1 MQVRETS
8 PKPDVIQQQP
18 TSSTS
23 FLGSRSQGQ
32 SNPSSPARRKI
43 SRLRTISHQIRYE
56 DLCINLDNKLALFEK
71 NMILF
76 YFCRFLRR
84 LELSLIRK
92 KECLT
97 SVNRPQEILS
107 ASSRHDSFI
116 ARSDSWDTSREED
129 LSDSSAESSC
139 GAEANENV
147 SGDGDDDDGE
157 TKGLLETD
165 KPLIPRSSSSPGT
178 LCYKGPSNK
187 GKPKGG
193 GSHKLLQMDLLDN
206 CSAAELLSSHK
217 RRLRKY
223 N

>member
-1 MQVRETS
+1 M
-8 PKPDVIQQQP
+8 
-18 TSSTS
+18 
-23 FLGSRSQGQ
+23 
-32 SNPSSPARRKI
+32 
-43 SRLRTISHQIRYE
+43 
-56 DLCINLDNKLALFEK
+56 
-71 NMILF
+71 
-76 YFCRFLRR
+76 
-84 LELSLIRK
+84 IRK

-97 SVNRPQEILS
+97 AVNRPQEILS

-139 GAEANENV
+139 GAEADDNISEGAEGN
-147 SGDGDDDDGE
+147 DDDDGE
-157 TKGLLETD
+157 TEGLLKTE

-193 GSHKLLQMDLLDN
+193 SSHKLLQMDLLDN